1 MLSRFNCV
9 WLFPTLWT
17 VAHQARSIHGSLQA
31 GILEWVAISSSRGS
45 SWLWNRTKVAYDSC
59 IAGRFSTAELPGK
72 PWHGLNWVYTTCH
85 WMGWSKHPCR
95 SSINNNSLDFPE
107 SYHFTLTSHNLNDI
121 ADNMLAVAIQPA
133 LFSGY
138 PLHVTFDSAST
149 TGFPRW
155 HSGKESTCQCRR
167 HEFNPWVRKIL
178 WRRKW

>member
-1 MLSRFNCV
+1 MPSRFNCV

-95 SSINNNSLDFPE
+95 SSINSNYLDFPE

-121 ADNMLAVAIQPA
+121 ADNVSCGNPA
-133 LFSGY
+133 SSVFWLPLTCHIWFSLY
-138 PLHVTFDSAST
+138 NR
-149 TGFPRW
+149 FPRW

-167 HEFNPWVRKIL
+167 HKFNPWVRKIL